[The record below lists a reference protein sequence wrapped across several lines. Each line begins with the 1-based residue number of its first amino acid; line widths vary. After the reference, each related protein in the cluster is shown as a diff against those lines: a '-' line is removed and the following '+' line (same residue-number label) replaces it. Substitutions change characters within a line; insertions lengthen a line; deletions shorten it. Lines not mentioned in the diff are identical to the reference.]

1 MSKTLI
7 TNIFLFTL
15 IFSQDF
21 NPGPYGNEYFD
32 IAGPFS
38 VRDLNN
44 NTVLGD
50 LNNDSILNIN
60 DVIFLIGVILNT
72 IDLGD
77 EEINGDINL
86 DMELNVLDITL
97 LIERILYPDSYNPEN
112 IWDFQTEWNGEDNY
126 MFIHYDPTNTN
137 SVNMWSDSCPAN
149 ICSNGSDRLTLL
161 EKSNLNTHY
170 FFFSSGLDAERDITL
185 IQEFFNNAIEQNMT
199 AEMQEHW
206 KNHLHFVPTPVS
218 ELDNWIEDRI
228 IDTYAFSIDR
238 FQRIKQAGYLGNP
251 AGFTG
256 FYMNFLAHE
265 VTYQDY
271 EWNALNEDVT
281 TYDEVSVFE
290 REHYTGGWAAT
301 IETTV
306 EFPNL
311 DQLNNYSGMSIE
323 LLRGC
328 PDANGNYSDQGCD
341 DYDRKARM
349 FVCDEDGSNCHEAA
363 RWITPFDRQ
372 PHHLTDISPFI
383 SMIKPGGNKLIK
395 FQESGW
401 PNSLLTMRF
410 RFYHGEDLDSTPQ
423 NFQPMWVGTIPFNP
437 EFDENTPPMVFEVPD
452 NATKVEFVSYIT
464 GHGWG
469 CDGFNCA
476 EFCNSKHTFAVNGGV
491 YEFENDHPE
500 AGDLDYCMEP
510 STISK
515 GVKPNQYGTWGYGR
529 AGWCPGQDVHPVIT
543 DITEYVSIG
552 DENVIQYNAC
562 RQSWND
568 CVAPPVC
575 PPNDCYCPEIAIS
588 SYIIISY

>member
-7 TNIFLFTL
+7 TYIFLFTY

-21 NPGPYGNEYFD
+21 NTGPYGNEYFD

-44 NTVLGD
+44 DTVLGD

-77 EEINGDINL
+77 EEINGDINQ

-112 IWDFQTEWNGEDNY
+112 IWNFQNEWNGEDNY
-126 MFIHYDPTNTN
+126 MFIHYDPANTN

-170 FFFSSGLDAERDITL
+170 FFFSSGLDAVRDITL
-185 IQEFFNNAIEQNMT
+185 MQEFFNNAIEQNMT
-199 AEMQEHW
+199 PEMQEHW
-206 KNHLHFVPTPVS
+206 KKHLHFVPTPVS

-228 IDTYAFSIDR
+228 VGTYAFSIDR

-301 IETTV
+301 IETVV

-311 DQLNNYSGMSIE
+311 EQLNNYSGMSIE

-410 RFYHGEDLDSTPQ
+410 RFYHGQDLEHTPQ
-423 NFQPMWVGTIPFNP
+423 NFEPMWVGTIPFNP
-437 EFDENTPPMVFEVPD
+437 EFDDNTPPMVFEIPD

-476 EFCNSKHTFAVNGGV
+476 EFCNSKHTFTVNGGV

-500 AGDLDYCMEP
+500 ANDNTHCMELD
-510 STISK
+510 TIIE
-515 GVKPNQYGTWGYGR
+515 GVVPNQWGTWGYGR

-552 DENVIQYNAC
+552 DENVMDYNAC
-562 RQSWND
+562 RVQGNS
-568 CVAPPVC
+568 CVTPPIC
-575 PPNDCYCPEIAIS
+575 QGDGYCPEIAVS
-588 SYIIISY
+588 SYIMIWY

>member
-1 MSKTLI
+1 MSKTLL
-7 TNIFLFTL
+7 TYIFLFTY

-44 NTVLGD
+44 DTVLGD

-72 IDLGD
+72 IDLGG
-77 EEINGDINL
+77 EEINGDINQ

-126 MFIHYDPTNTN
+126 MFIHYDPANTN

-199 AEMQEHW
+199 PEMQEHW
-206 KNHLHFVPTPVS
+206 KKHLHFVPTPVS

-228 IDTYAFSIDR
+228 VGTYAFSIDR

-301 IETTV
+301 IETVV

-311 DQLNNYSGMSIE
+311 EQLNNYSGMSIE

-349 FVCDEDGSNCHEAA
+349 FVCEEDGSNCHEAA

-410 RFYHGEDLDSTPQ
+410 RFYHGQDLEHTPQ
-423 NFQPMWVGTIPFNP
+423 NFEPMWVGTIPFNP
-437 EFDENTPPMVFEVPD
+437 EFDDNTPPMVFEIPD

-476 EFCNSKHTFAVNGGV
+476 EFCNSKHTFTVNGGV

-500 AGDLDYCMEP
+500 AGNIDYCMQPE
-510 STISK
+510 TISK

-552 DENVIQYNAC
+552 DENVMDYNAC
-562 RQSWND
+562 RVQGNS
-568 CVAPPVC
+568 CVTPPIC
-575 PPNDCYCPEIAIS
+575 QGDGYCPEIAVS
-588 SYIIISY
+588 SYIMIWY

>member
-1 MSKTLI
+1 
-7 TNIFLFTL
+7 
-15 IFSQDF
+15 
-21 NPGPYGNEYFD
+21 
-32 IAGPFS
+32 
-38 VRDLNN
+38 
-44 NTVLGD
+44 
-50 LNNDSILNIN
+50 
-60 DVIFLIGVILNT
+60 
-72 IDLGD
+72 
-77 EEINGDINL
+77 
-86 DMELNVLDITL
+86 
-97 LIERILYPDSYNPEN
+97 
-112 IWDFQTEWNGEDNY
+112 
-126 MFIHYDPTNTN
+126 
-137 SVNMWSDSCPAN
+137 
-149 ICSNGSDRLTLL
+149 
-161 EKSNLNTHY
+161 
-170 FFFSSGLDAERDITL
+170 
-185 IQEFFNNAIEQNMT
+185 MT
-199 AEMQEHW
+199 PEMQEHW
-206 KNHLHFVPTPVS
+206 KKHLHFVPTPVS

-228 IDTYAFSIDR
+228 VGTYAFSIDR

-301 IETTV
+301 IETVV

-349 FVCDEDGSNCHEAA
+349 FVCEEDGSNCHEAA

-383 SMIKPGGNKLIK
+383 SMIKPGGTKLIK

-410 RFYHGEDLDSTPQ
+410 RFYHGQDLEHTPQ
-423 NFQPMWVGTIPFNP
+423 NFEPMWVGTIPFNP
-437 EFDENTPPMVFEVPD
+437 EFDDNTPPMVFEIPD

-476 EFCNSKHTFAVNGGV
+476 EFCNSKHTFTVNGGV

-500 AGDLDYCMEP
+500 AGNLDYCMQPE
-510 STISK
+510 TISK

-552 DENVIQYNAC
+552 DENVMDYNAC
-562 RQSWND
+562 RVQGNS
-568 CVAPPVC
+568 CVTPPIC
-575 PPNDCYCPEIAIS
+575 QGDGYCPEIAVS
-588 SYIIISY
+588 SYIMIWY

>member
-1 MSKTLI
+1 MPKTFIIYFLLFSLI
-7 TNIFLFTL
+7 TT
-15 IFSQDF
+15 QDF
-21 NPGPYGNEYFD
+21 NEGPYGQEYFD
-32 IAGPFS
+32 IAGPFT
-38 VRDLNN
+38 VLDLNN
-44 NTVLGD
+44 STVLGD
-50 LNNDSILNIN
+50 LNDDSVLNIN
-60 DVIFLIGVILNT
+60 DVIFLIGIILNT

-77 EEINGDINL
+77 EEINGDINI
-86 DMELNVLDITL
+86 DGDINVLDITL
-97 LIERILYPDSYNPEN
+97 LIERILYPDSFNPEN
-112 IWDFQTEWNGEDNY
+112 IWDFQTEWDGEDNY
-126 MFIHYDPTNTN
+126 MFIHYDPSNTN
-137 SVNMWSDSCPAN
+137 SVNMWSDNCPAN

-170 FFFSSGLDAERDITL
+170 FFLSSGADAERDITL
-185 IQEFFNNAIEQNMT
+185 IQEFFKNTIEQNMSP
-199 AEMQEHW
+199 EMQEHW
-206 KNHLHFVPTPVS
+206 KKHLHFVPTPVS
-218 ELDNWIEDRI
+218 ELDNWIEQRI
-228 IDTYAFSIDR
+228 VGTYAFSIDR
-238 FQRIKQAGYLGNP
+238 FQRIKQSGYLGNP

-271 EWNALNEDVT
+271 EWNALNEDEN

-290 REHYTGGWAAT
+290 RELYTGGWAAT
-301 IETTV
+301 IEKVV
-306 EFPNL
+306 EFPAL

-349 FVCDEDGSNCHEAA
+349 FICDEDGSNCHEAA

-383 SMIKPGGNKLIK
+383 SMLKPGGNKLIK

-401 PNSLLTMRF
+401 PNSLLTMNF
-410 RFYHGEDLDSTPQ
+410 RFYHGEDLLDTPQ
-423 NFQPMWVGTIPFNP
+423 SFQPMWVGTIPFNP
-437 EFDENTPPMVFEVPD
+437 EFDDNTPPMVFEVPE

-476 EFCNSKHTFAVNGGV
+476 EFCNSKHMFSVNGGV

-500 AGDLDYCMEP
+500 ANDNTHCMELE
-510 STISK
+510 TIIE
-515 GVKPNQYGTWGYGR
+515 GVVPNQWGTWGYGR
-529 AGWCPGQDVHPVIT
+529 AGWCPGQDVHPVVT
-543 DITEYVSIG
+543 DITDYVSMG
-552 DENVIQYNAC
+552 DENVMQYNAC

-568 CVAPPVC
+568 CVEPPIC
-575 PPNDCYCPEIAIS
+575 PPNDCYCPEIAVS

>member
-1 MSKTLI
+1 MPKTFIIYFLLFSLI
-7 TNIFLFTL
+7 TT
-15 IFSQDF
+15 QDF
-21 NPGPYGNEYFD
+21 NEGPYGQEYFD
-32 IAGPFS
+32 IAGPFT
-38 VRDLNN
+38 VLDLNN
-44 NTVLGD
+44 STVLGD
-50 LNNDSILNIN
+50 LNDDSILNIN
-60 DVIFLIGVILNT
+60 DVIFLIGIILNT

-77 EEINGDINL
+77 EEINGDINI
-86 DMELNVLDITL
+86 DGDINVLDITL
-97 LIERILYPDSYNPEN
+97 LIERILYPDSFNPEN
-112 IWDFQTEWNGEDNY
+112 IWDFQTEWDGEDNY
-126 MFIHYDPTNTN
+126 MFIHYDPSNTN
-137 SVNMWSDSCPAN
+137 SVNMWSDNCPAN

-170 FFFSSGLDAERDITL
+170 FFLSSGADAERDITL
-185 IQEFFNNAIEQNMT
+185 IQEFFKNTIEQNMSP
-199 AEMQEHW
+199 EMQEHW
-206 KNHLHFVPTPVS
+206 KKHLHFVPTPVS
-218 ELDNWIEDRI
+218 ELDNWIEQRI
-228 IDTYAFSIDR
+228 VGTYAFSIDR
-238 FQRIKQAGYLGNP
+238 FQRIKQSGYLGNP

-271 EWNALNEDVT
+271 EWNALNEDEN

-290 REHYTGGWAAT
+290 RELYTGGWAAT
-301 IETTV
+301 IEKIV
-306 EFPNL
+306 EFPAL

-349 FVCDEDGSNCHEAA
+349 FICDEDGSNCHEAA

-383 SMIKPGGNKLIK
+383 SMLKPGGNKLIK

-401 PNSLLTMRF
+401 PNSLLTMNF
-410 RFYHGEDLDSTPQ
+410 RFYHGEDLLDTPQ
-423 NFQPMWVGTIPFNP
+423 SFQPMWVGTIPFNP
-437 EFDENTPPMVFEVPD
+437 EFDDNTPPMVFEVPE

-476 EFCNSKHTFAVNGGV
+476 EFCNSKHMFSVNGGV

-500 AGDLDYCMEP
+500 ANDNTHCMELE
-510 STISK
+510 TIIE
-515 GVKPNQYGTWGYGR
+515 GVVPNQWGTWGYGR

-543 DITEYVSIG
+543 DITDYISMG
-552 DENVIQYNAC
+552 DENVMQYNAC

-568 CVAPPVC
+568 CVEPPVC
-575 PPNDCYCPEIAIS
+575 PPNDCYCPEIAVS